1 MDSKNGSLFLVLL
14 SLSNWIISSN
24 YKLADR
30 YDVFAGLLLCV
41 PLCLCARFQW
51 GRSHKC
57 PQNITATTTTE
68 ATTIQP
74 TAATVTRTEATFSE
88 TNRKLVFWHSF

>member
-1 MDSKNGSLFLVLL
+1 MDSKNGSLFLALL
-14 SLSNWIISSN
+14 SLANWIISSN

-57 PQNITATTTTE
+57 PQNITAP
-68 ATTIQP
+68 QQQQQQKQ
-74 TAATVTRTEATFSE
+74 RQY
-88 TNRKLVFWHSF
+88 NQQQQR